1 MEMSEVDISMDRGLC
16 SIGRTLDL
24 VGDRWSMLILREIS
38 FYEVSRFER
47 LRTNLGI
54 SRAVLTDRLE
64 GLVRHELLERTAYQS
79 PGDRTRHEYRLTE
92 AGRELFPILVAIMRW
107 GDRHRNEGMAPI
119 DLRHRGCGGSV
130 DLELRCSRGHEVDQA
145 SVEPVPGPGLKRR
158 LARSG
163 RARSTPAPTPAAR
176 G

>member
-1 MEMSEVDISMDRGLC
+1 MEMSEVDVSMDRGFC

-38 FYEVSRFER
+38 FYDVSRFER

-54 SRAVLTDRLE
+54 SRAVLTDRLDA
-64 GLVRHELLERTAYQS
+64 LVGHELLERTAYQS
-79 PGDRTRHEYRLTE
+79 PGDRTRYEYRLTE

-107 GDRHRNEGMAPI
+107 GDKHRNEGMAPI
-119 DLRHRGCGGSV
+119 DLRHAGCGGSV

-158 LARSG
+158 LARPRGS
-163 RARSTPAPTPAAR
+163 RAA
-176 G
+176 